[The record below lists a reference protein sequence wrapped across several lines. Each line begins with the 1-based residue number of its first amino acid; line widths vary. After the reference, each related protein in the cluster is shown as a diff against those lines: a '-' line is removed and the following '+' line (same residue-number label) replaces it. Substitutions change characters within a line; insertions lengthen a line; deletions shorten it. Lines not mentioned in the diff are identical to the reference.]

1 MPRTP
6 VEVCTTNM
14 TAAVHVENLSKC
26 YRLGARPRSIRDL
39 VNATA
44 RRWFGR
50 SIETPVQPSMH
61 AGDRR
66 AQDGQFW
73 ALNDISFEV
82 QPGEIVGVIGRNGS
96 GKSTL
101 LKVLSQ
107 IVTPTTGR
115 VKLNGRVA
123 SLLEVGT
130 GFHPELTGRENVY
143 LNSAI
148 LGMSKSEVRRKFDDI
163 VSFAEVDQFID
174 TPVKRYSSGM
184 YVRLA
189 FAVAAHLE
197 SEILIVDEVL
207 AVGDVEFQERCLGKI
222 NDVSRHGRTVMFV
235 SHNVASIRQLT
246 QRCIL
251 LQQGELEFDGRTEE
265 ALARYIRRGQP
276 DNFGLAFDVESIERP
291 FNGLTNEIRFCRL
304 TLVSETSDGFLK
316 SGKLS
321 FQAVLRQNAPVT
333 AFRFSVTIYRDDHVP
348 VGTCF
353 SDRMTPAGSGTTFSL
368 TMTLNDLPL
377 AGGEFYCGV
386 SVGDYKSQGWVIY
399 DSVTE
404 VLGFRVTPERPRNG
418 SQAWHACWGPI
429 GFPNIMISRTGA
441 QDLSEPAP
449 VDDSKEACVS
459 VGHAPAIV

>member
-1 MPRTP
+1 MF
-6 VEVCTTNM
+6 VESCAKTM
-14 TAAVHVENLSKC
+14 TVAVRVDNLSKC
-26 YRLGARPRSIRDL
+26 YRLGTRSRSIRDL

-44 RRWFGR
+44 GRWFGR
-50 SIETPVQPSMH
+50 SVEAPVQPVSH
-61 AGDRR
+61 TGDRR
-66 AQDGQFW
+66 AHNGQFW
-73 ALNDISFEV
+73 ALRDISFEV
-82 QPGEIVGVIGRNGS
+82 QAGEIVGVIGRNGS

-207 AVGDVEFQERCLGKI
+207 AVGDAEFQERCLGKI

-251 LQQGELEFDGRTEE
+251 LQQGELEFDGSTED
-265 ALARYIRRGQP
+265 ALAKYIRRGQP
-276 DNFGLAFDVESIERP
+276 NDHGLAFDVESIERP
-291 FNGLTNEIRFCRL
+291 FNGLSNEIRFCRL
-304 TLVSETSDGFLK
+304 TLLSEARDGYLK
-316 SGKLS
+316 SGRLS

-333 AFRFSVTIYRDDHVP
+333 AYRFCVTIYRDDHVP

-353 SDRMTPAGSGTTFSL
+353 SDRMTPVEPGTTFSL
-368 TMTLNDLPL
+368 KMTLNDLPL
-377 AGGEFYCGV
+377 AGGEFYCGI

-404 VLGFRVTPERPRNG
+404 VLGFRVTPESTRNG
-418 SQAWHACWGPI
+418 SQTWHACWGPI
-429 GFPNIMISRTGA
+429 GFSNIAISGMDSLDHRDAVLMGDPHTIDAPGGRTA
-441 QDLSEPAP
+441 SIA
-449 VDDSKEACVS
+449 
-459 VGHAPAIV
+459 

>member
-1 MPRTP
+1 
-6 VEVCTTNM
+6 M
-14 TAAVHVENLSKC
+14 TAAIRVDNLSKC
-26 YRLGARPRSIRDL
+26 YRLGTRSRSIRDL
-39 VNATA
+39 VNSTA
-44 RRWFGR
+44 RRWLGC
-50 SIETPVQPSMH
+50 SVESPVQPMEH
-61 AGDRR
+61 DGDRR
-66 AQDGQFW
+66 VQDGNFW
-73 ALNDISFEV
+73 ALQDVSFEV

-148 LGMSKSEVRRKFDDI
+148 LGMSKAEVRRKFDDI
-163 VSFAEVDQFID
+163 VSFAEVDRFID

-246 QRCIL
+246 QRCVL
-251 LQQGELEFDGRTEE
+251 LQQGELEFDGPTED
-265 ALARYIRRGQP
+265 ALARYIRRGLP
-276 DNFGLAFDVESIERP
+276 NDFGLTFDVESIERP

-304 TLVSETSDGFLK
+304 TLLSETRDGYLK
-316 SGKLS
+316 NGRLS
-321 FQAVLRQNAPVT
+321 FQAVMRQNAPVT
-333 AFRFSVTIYRDDHVP
+333 AFRFCVTIYRDDHVP

-353 SDRMTPAGSGTTFSL
+353 SDRMTPAESEATFSL

-404 VLGFRVTPERPRNG
+404 VLSFRVTPESPRNG

-429 GFPNIMISRTGA
+429 SFPNIAITRTIA
-441 QDLSEPAP
+441 QAASAETR
-449 VDDSKEACVS
+449 VDDSFGSSES
-459 VGHAPAIV
+459 TRHAPAIA